1 MASSETAP
9 KTIFLNILISLLL
22 FRLRAGGVLIFQVLP
37 LTLAGDPGCSAEI
50 RDLPGPGAAGRRRQ

>member
-9 KTIFLNILISLLL
+9 KTIFLNISISLLL

-50 RDLPGPGAAGRRRQ
+50 HGLPRPLRPGRRRQ

>member
-9 KTIFLNILISLLL
+9 KTIFLNISISLLL

-50 RDLPGPGAAGRRRQ
+50 HDLPGPAAAGQRSQ